1 MAIGV
6 TSNMGWLSA
15 GNGGSTVKKP
25 VFITSGSVSY
35 DGNASGL
42 IIWELTAEQKAKVT
56 GFTHPLF
63 TIQVG
68 VRFPGTT
75 SKVYTYYL
83 GIRST
88 AAPSGWWS
96 GLPSNNPTIANG
108 IPVGVA
114 NSSMCASGQYDYD
127 LDNVVLQLT
136 PADGGTI
143 PSGITCIF
151 TVKVEEADIV

>member
-1 MAIGV
+1 MAIG
-6 TSNMGWLSA
+6 TASNMGWLSA

-25 VFITSGSVSY
+25 VFITSGWVNY

-42 IIWELTAEQKAKVT
+42 IIWELTAEQKAQAA

-63 TIQVG
+63 TIQAG
-68 VRFPGTT
+68 VRFTGATT
-75 SKVYTYYL
+75 KSFTYYL

-96 GLPSNNPTIANG
+96 GFPSNNPTIANG
-108 IPVGVA
+108 IPVGVST
-114 NSSMCASGQYDYD
+114 SSMCASGQYDYD

-151 TVKVEEADIV
+151 TVKVEEVEA